1 MSAAFG
7 LSDDSPV
14 YVISVAAQLAGMH
27 PQTLRYYDKLG
38 LVSPSRT
45 RGQGRRYSLRDVL
58 ALREVQRLSQED
70 GVNLSGIKRILELD
84 QELRQHQQRLADV
97 SAELALLRVELESTR
112 SVAARL
118 AGLLRGRTGGTQLV
132 PVHKPGRGGCCGARR
147 RRGRSAGHCPPRPG
161 GGPRNRPG
169 RTRANCPPR
178 PANRRAPIRIIRNE
192 NHLTRRGSR
201 KQPWTTSSP
210 ERAKGPCLTR
220 SGGLPLTVT
229 RTWSRCTCWP
239 R

>member
-1 MSAAFG
+1 MSSPFG

-97 SAELALLRVELESTR
+97 SAELALLRIELESTR

-118 AGLLRGRTGGTQLV
+118 AGLLRGRTGGGNQLV
-132 PVHKPGRGGCCGARR
+132 PVHHAA
-147 RRGRSAGHCPPRPG
+147 AGPS
-161 GGPRNRPG
+161 GGPPADRPE
-169 RTRANCPPR
+169 RRALPTAARHR
-178 PANRRAPIRIIRNE
+178 PAEQTGPDEGELPAAP
-192 NHLTRRGSR
+192 S
-201 KQPWTTSSP
+201 
-210 ERAKGPCLTR
+210 
-220 SGGLPLTVT
+220 
-229 RTWSRCTCWP
+229 
-239 R
+239 